1 MAGSSILTP
10 ERRIELNPFDIDAW
24 NLILRES
31 QARPIDQARNFYE
44 KLVTQFPNAGRY
56 WKAYIEHELRGKNF
70 ENVENLFNRCLVK
83 VLNIDLWKC
92 YVFYV
97 RETKGHLSSFREK
110 MAKAY
115 DFALDKVGLDMNSYS
130 IYSDYISFLKT
141 VPAVGQYAENQRISA
156 VRKIYQRGIST
167 PMVNIESLWT
177 DYCAYEKNINPTLAE
192 KLISERNKEYQV
204 SKKIAK
210 QLETVTRGVNRQA
223 VSVPPRGTAPE
234 MKQMLTVDGSFNSPC
249 YGMGAS
255 ASYDYFSVSSTAL
268 CASCSPCSNGQ
279 MFDDLWRRWL
289 KRMISHLTKVGLDMN
304 SYSIYSDYI
313 SFLKTV
319 PAVGQY
325 AENQRISAVR
335 KIYQRGIS
343 TPMVN
348 IESLWTDYCAYEK
361 NINPTLAEKLISERN
376 KEYQVSKKIAKQLET
391 VTRGVN
397 RQAVSVPPRGT
408 APEMKQVEMWK
419 KYIQW
424 EKSNPMETEEYGQFA
439 RRVVYAYEQS
449 LLCLGYYPDMWYEA
463 ALFLQQAGKQLEE
476 KGDVKLAQQMT
487 AEAMQLFD
495 RAISGLMKHSQLL
508 YFAYADFEEE
518 RMKFDNVKKI
528 YDNLL
533 AIDHIDPTLVE
544 DNNTRVVF
552 ERILTSET
560 LPQEKSSDIWDRYL
574 EFESLVGDLASTLK
588 VDERRKEAVTGGKD
602 LMIWITGGVF
612 PPPPAIA
619 RTYFPATAT
628 VDLSRAIR
636 FSGFVIESLL
646 SITMAA
652 KLTGP
657 VLDKKV
663 KIENGT
669 MVGPMRVDDVR
680 KDMYQLLATTPDPRF
695 VSTHLMEYPASTIAS
710 SIGGKRKRGES
721 GSDDESRGVPTD
733 IYKRRMDM
741 KAAQH

>member
-31 QARPIDQARNFYE
+31 QARPIDQARSFYE

-130 IYSDYISFLKT
+130 IYADYISFLKT

-167 PMVNIESLWT
+167 PMVNIESLWS
-177 DYCAYEKNINPTLAE
+177 DYCT
-192 KLISERNKEYQV
+192 
-204 SKKIAK
+204 
-210 QLETVTRGVNRQA
+210 
-223 VSVPPRGTAPE
+223 
-234 MKQMLTVDGSFNSPC
+234 
-249 YGMGAS
+249 
-255 ASYDYFSVSSTAL
+255 
-268 CASCSPCSNGQ
+268 
-279 MFDDLWRRWL
+279 
-289 KRMISHLTKVGLDMN
+289 
-304 SYSIYSDYI
+304 
-313 SFLKTV
+313 
-319 PAVGQY
+319 
-325 AENQRISAVR
+325 
-335 KIYQRGIS
+335 
-343 TPMVN
+343 
-348 IESLWTDYCAYEK
+348 YEK

-533 AIDHIDPTLVE
+533 TIDHIDPTLTYIQLMKFTRRTEGVRAARAVFKRAREDSRCRHHVFIAAALMEFYCSKDKDVAMRVFDLGLKKYGDEPEYACAYVDFLTHLNE

-560 LPQEKSSDIWDRYL
+560 LPAEKSSDIWDRYL

-588 VDERRKEAVTGGKD
+588 VDERRKAAVTGGKD
-602 LMIWITGGVF
+602 EGTTLMLIDRYRFLNLVPCTLDQLKLMGYNKSNTGMLGGMTGVSTGSLMAPQRSLAAPQGASVVMGGVPSVQLEIGGYPRPDIEQMIPFKPKANSAASYHPVPGGVF
-612 PPPPAIA
+612 PPPPAVA
-619 RTYFPATAT
+619 ELMTLLPPPWTFQGPFVS
-628 VDLSRAIR
+628 VDLFIDHISKTQ
-636 FSGFVIESLL
+636 L
-646 SITMAA
+646 S
-652 KLTGP
+652 TGP

-663 KIENGT
+663 KVENGT

-695 VSTHLMEYPASTIAS
+695 VSTHLMEYPTAVAA
-710 SIGGKRKRGES
+710 GAKRKRGDS

-741 KAAQH
+741 KAAQQ

>member
-130 IYSDYISFLKT
+130 IYADYISFLKT

-167 PMVNIESLWT
+167 PMVNIESLWS
-177 DYCAYEKNINPTLAE
+177 DYCNYEKNINPTLAE

-210 QLETVTRGVNRQA
+210 QLE
-223 VSVPPRGTAPE
+223 S
-234 MKQMLTVDGSFNSPC
+234 
-249 YGMGAS
+249 
-255 ASYDYFSVSSTAL
+255 
-268 CASCSPCSNGQ
+268 
-279 MFDDLWRRWL
+279 
-289 KRMISHLTKVGLDMN
+289 
-304 SYSIYSDYI
+304 
-313 SFLKTV
+313 
-319 PAVGQY
+319 
-325 AENQRISAVR
+325 
-335 KIYQRGIS
+335 
-343 TPMVN
+343 
-348 IESLWTDYCAYEK
+348 
-361 NINPTLAEKLISERN
+361 
-376 KEYQVSKKIAKQLET
+376 

-439 RRVVYAYEQS
+439 KRVVYAYEQS

-533 AIDHIDPTLVE
+533 TIDHIDPTLTYIQLMKFTRRTEGVRAARGVFKRAREDSRCRHHVFIAAALMEFYCSKDKDVAMRVFDLGLKKYGDEPEYACAYVDFLTHLNE

-560 LPQEKSSDIWDRYL
+560 LPPEKSSDIWDRYL

-588 VDERRKEAVTGGKD
+588 VDERRKAAVTGGKD
-602 LMIWITGGVF
+602 EGTTLMLIDRYRFLNLVPCTLDQLKLMGYNKSSTGMLGGMTGVSTGSLMTPQRALPAPQAASVVMGGVPSVQLEIGGYPRPDIDQMIPFKPKANSAASFHPVPGGVF
-612 PPPPAIA
+612 PPPPAVAELISLLPPPW
-619 RTYFPATAT
+619 TFQGPFVS
-628 VDLSRAIR
+628 VDLLIDH
-636 FSGFVIESLL
+636 INK
-646 SITMAA
+646 TQ
-652 KLTGP
+652 LTVGP
-657 VLDKKV
+657 VVDKKV
-663 KIENGT
+663 KLENGT
-669 MVGPMRVDDVR
+669 MLGPMRVDDVR
-680 KDMYQLLATTPDPRF
+680 KEMYQLLATTPDPRF
-695 VSTHLMEYPASTIAS
+695 VSTHLMDHSSSTVAAAV
-710 SIGGKRKRGES
+710 GAKRKRGES

-741 KAAQH
+741 KAMQH

>member
-1 MAGSSILTP
+1 MIAVHMTRILYFVLLFVALSNAASDESTDDQVMASSSILTP

-141 VPAVGQYAENQRISA
+141 VPAIGQYAENQRISA

-167 PMVNIESLWT
+167 PMVNIESLWS
-177 DYCAYEKNINPTLAE
+177 DYCNYEKSINPTLAE

-210 QLETVTRGVNRQA
+210 QLEA
-223 VSVPPRGTAPE
+223 
-234 MKQMLTVDGSFNSPC
+234 
-249 YGMGAS
+249 
-255 ASYDYFSVSSTAL
+255 
-268 CASCSPCSNGQ
+268 
-279 MFDDLWRRWL
+279 
-289 KRMISHLTKVGLDMN
+289 
-304 SYSIYSDYI
+304 
-313 SFLKTV
+313 
-319 PAVGQY
+319 
-325 AENQRISAVR
+325 
-335 KIYQRGIS
+335 
-343 TPMVN
+343 
-348 IESLWTDYCAYEK
+348 
-361 NINPTLAEKLISERN
+361 
-376 KEYQVSKKIAKQLET
+376 

-439 RRVVYAYEQS
+439 KRVVYAYEQS

-533 AIDHIDPTLVE
+533 AIDHIDPTLTYIQLMKFTRRTEGVRAARLVFKRAREDNRCRHHVFIAAALMEFYCSKDKDVAMRVFDLGLKKYGDEPEYACAYVDFLTHLNE

-552 ERILTSET
+552 ERILTSEA
-560 LPQEKSSDIWDRYL
+560 LSPEKSSDIWDRYL

-588 VDERRKEAVTGGKD
+588 VDERRKAAVTGGRD
-602 LMIWITGGVF
+602 EGTTLMLIDRYRFLNLVPCTLDQLKLMGYNKANTGMIGGMTGVSTGSLMAPQRNLPTPQAASVVMGGASSVQLEIGGYPRPDIDQMIPFKPKANSAASFHPVPGGVF
-612 PPPPAIA
+612 PPPPAVAELISLLPPPW
-619 RTYFPATAT
+619 TFQGPFVS
-628 VDLSRAIR
+628 VDLFIDHISK
-636 FSGFVIESLL
+636 
-646 SITMAA
+646 TQ
-652 KLTGP
+652 LT
-657 VLDKKV
+657 
-663 KIENGT
+663 I
-669 MVGPMRVDDVR
+669 
-680 KDMYQLLATTPDPRF
+680 
-695 VSTHLMEYPASTIAS
+695 
-710 SIGGKRKRGES
+710 
-721 GSDDESRGVPTD
+721 
-733 IYKRRMDM
+733 
-741 KAAQH
+741 

>member
-130 IYSDYISFLKT
+130 IYADYISFLKT

-167 PMVNIESLWT
+167 PMVNIESLWS
-177 DYCAYEKNINPTLAE
+177 DYCT
-192 KLISERNKEYQV
+192 
-204 SKKIAK
+204 
-210 QLETVTRGVNRQA
+210 
-223 VSVPPRGTAPE
+223 
-234 MKQMLTVDGSFNSPC
+234 
-249 YGMGAS
+249 
-255 ASYDYFSVSSTAL
+255 
-268 CASCSPCSNGQ
+268 
-279 MFDDLWRRWL
+279 
-289 KRMISHLTKVGLDMN
+289 
-304 SYSIYSDYI
+304 
-313 SFLKTV
+313 
-319 PAVGQY
+319 
-325 AENQRISAVR
+325 
-335 KIYQRGIS
+335 
-343 TPMVN
+343 
-348 IESLWTDYCAYEK
+348 YEK

-439 RRVVYAYEQS
+439 KRVVYAYEQS

-533 AIDHIDPTLVE
+533 TIDHIDPTLTYIQLMKFTRRTEGVRAARAVFKRAREDSRCRHHVFIAAALMEFYCSKVELHSSSCTWYCSSSCLQDKDVAMRVFDLGLKKYGDEPEYACAYVDFLTHLNE

-560 LPQEKSSDIWDRYL
+560 LPAEKSSDIWDRYL

-588 VDERRKEAVTGGKD
+588 VDERRKAAVTGGKD
-602 LMIWITGGVF
+602 EGTTLMLIDRYRFLNLVPCTLDQLKLMGYNVSS
-612 PPPPAIA
+612 
-619 RTYFPATAT
+619 TSLYFWYCN
-628 VDLSRAIR
+628 R
-636 FSGFVIESLL
+636 FL
-646 SITMAA
+646 
-652 KLTGP
+652 
-657 VLDKKV
+657 
-663 KIENGT
+663 
-669 MVGPMRVDDVR
+669 
-680 KDMYQLLATTPDPRF
+680 
-695 VSTHLMEYPASTIAS
+695 
-710 SIGGKRKRGES
+710 
-721 GSDDESRGVPTD
+721 
-733 IYKRRMDM
+733 
-741 KAAQH
+741 

>member
-1 MAGSSILTP
+1 IYGFSEKNPPLFFVEVNLCCLTTSG
-10 ERRIELNPFDIDAW
+10 L
-24 NLILRES
+24 
-31 QARPIDQARNFYE
+31 PIDQARNFYE

-167 PMVNIESLWT
+167 PMVNIESLWS
-177 DYCAYEKNINPTLAE
+177 DYCNYEKSINPTLAE
-192 KLISERNKEYQV
+192 KLISERNKEYQ
-204 SKKIAK
+204 KIAK
-210 QLETVTRGVNRQA
+210 QLEA
-223 VSVPPRGTAPE
+223 
-234 MKQMLTVDGSFNSPC
+234 
-249 YGMGAS
+249 
-255 ASYDYFSVSSTAL
+255 
-268 CASCSPCSNGQ
+268 
-279 MFDDLWRRWL
+279 
-289 KRMISHLTKVGLDMN
+289 
-304 SYSIYSDYI
+304 
-313 SFLKTV
+313 
-319 PAVGQY
+319 
-325 AENQRISAVR
+325 
-335 KIYQRGIS
+335 
-343 TPMVN
+343 
-348 IESLWTDYCAYEK
+348 
-361 NINPTLAEKLISERN
+361 
-376 KEYQVSKKIAKQLET
+376 

-408 APEMKQVEMWK
+408 APEMKQVGLTTDWK
-419 KYIQW
+419 VY
-424 EKSNPMETEEYGQFA
+424 PVGEEQSYGD
-439 RRVVYAYEQS
+439 RRIWAVCQASRKLLCLVVYAYEQS

-533 AIDHIDPTLVE
+533 AIDHIDPTLTYIQLMKFTRRTEGVRAARAVFKRAREDNRCRHHVFIAAALMEFYCSKDKDVAMRVFDLGLKKYGDEPEYACAYVDFLTHLNE

-552 ERILTSET
+552 ERILTSEA
-560 LPQEKSSDIWDRYL
+560 LSPEKSSDIWDRYL

-588 VDERRKEAVTGGKD
+588 VDERRKAAVTVLQMTLSNSQFKFIFMQILSLKHCSLMAPQRNLPTPQGASVVMGGAPSVHCALPLLRYPRPD
-602 LMIWITGGVF
+602 IDQMIPFKPKANSAASFHPIPGGVF
-612 PPPPAIA
+612 PPPPAVAELISLLPPPW
-619 RTYFPATAT
+619 TFQGPFVS
-628 VDLSRAIR
+628 VDLFIDHISKTQLTIGVINFFVFNLEYLYFIELVLLLKCHSCEVLLTNKFKFYQIWRSF
-636 FSGFVIESLL
+636 FSSSAFCKPVKPHSSL
-646 SITMAA
+646 S
-652 KLTGP
+652 
-657 VLDKKV
+657 
-663 KIENGT
+663 
-669 MVGPMRVDDVR
+669 
-680 KDMYQLLATTPDPRF
+680 Y
-695 VSTHLMEYPASTIAS
+695 
-710 SIGGKRKRGES
+710 
-721 GSDDESRGVPTD
+721 
-733 IYKRRMDM
+733 
-741 KAAQH
+741 

>member
-1 MAGSSILTP
+1 MIIFILCHPFFLT
-10 ERRIELNPFDIDAW
+10 LNRLDVF
-24 NLILRES
+24 S
-31 QARPIDQARNFYE
+31 FQ
-44 KLVTQFPNAGRY
+44 
-56 WKAYIEHELRGKNF
+56 LRGKNF

-167 PMVNIESLWT
+167 PMVNIESLWS
-177 DYCAYEKNINPTLAE
+177 DYC
-192 KLISERNKEYQV
+192 S
-204 SKKIAK
+204 
-210 QLETVTRGVNRQA
+210 
-223 VSVPPRGTAPE
+223 
-234 MKQMLTVDGSFNSPC
+234 
-249 YGMGAS
+249 
-255 ASYDYFSVSSTAL
+255 
-268 CASCSPCSNGQ
+268 
-279 MFDDLWRRWL
+279 
-289 KRMISHLTKVGLDMN
+289 
-304 SYSIYSDYI
+304 
-313 SFLKTV
+313 
-319 PAVGQY
+319 
-325 AENQRISAVR
+325 
-335 KIYQRGIS
+335 
-343 TPMVN
+343 
-348 IESLWTDYCAYEK
+348 YEK

-533 AIDHIDPTLVE
+533 AIDHIDPTLTYIQLMKFTRRTEGVRAARAVFKRAREDSRCRHHVFIAAALMEFYCSKDKDVAMRVFDLGLKKYGDEPEYACAYVDFLTHLNE
-544 DNNTRVVF
+544 DNNTRVVL
-552 ERILTSET
+552 ERILTSDT
-560 LPQEKSSDIWDRYL
+560 LPPEKSSDIWDRYL

-588 VDERRKEAVTGGKD
+588 VDERRKAAVTGGKD
-602 LMIWITGGVF
+602 EGTTLMLIDRYRFLNLVPCTLDQLKLMGYNKSNTGMLGGMTGVSTGSLMAPQRSLAAPQAASVVMGGLPSVQLEIGGYPRPDIDQMIPFKPKANSAASFHPVPGGVF

-619 RTYFPATAT
+619 ELISLLPPPWTFQGPFVS
-628 VDLSRAIR
+628 VDLFIDHISK
-636 FSGFVIESLL
+636 SQL
-646 SITMAA
+646 T
-652 KLTGP
+652 TGP

-663 KIENGT
+663 KVENGT
-669 MVGPMRVDDVR
+669 MVGPLRVDDVR

-695 VSTHLMEYPASTIAS
+695 VSTHLMEYPSATAATAV
-710 SIGGKRKRGES
+710 GTKRKRGES

>member
-1 MAGSSILTP
+1 MLCRMDQSLFRVDDEVIVMRGRHRGNTGRVIRCYRKKFVIHVDKITREKGNGSTVHIGIHPSKRAVWSLRAALGLSYMAGSSILTP

-56 WKAYIEHELRGKNF
+56 WKAYIEHEARPIDQARNF
-70 ENVENLFNRCLVK
+70 YEKLVTQFP
-83 VLNIDLWKC
+83 NAGRYW
-92 YVFYV
+92 
-97 RETKGHLSSFREK
+97 
-110 MAKAY
+110 KAY
-115 DFALDKVGLDMNSYS
+115 
-130 IYSDYISFLKT
+130 
-141 VPAVGQYAENQRISA
+141 
-156 VRKIYQRGIST
+156 
-167 PMVNIESLWT
+167 IEH
-177 DYCAYEKNINPTLAE
+177 E
-192 KLISERNKEYQV
+192 
-204 SKKIAK
+204 
-210 QLETVTRGVNRQA
+210 
-223 VSVPPRGTAPE
+223 
-234 MKQMLTVDGSFNSPC
+234 
-249 YGMGAS
+249 
-255 ASYDYFSVSSTAL
+255 
-268 CASCSPCSNGQ
+268 
-279 MFDDLWRRWL
+279 
-289 KRMISHLTKVGLDMN
+289 
-304 SYSIYSDYI
+304 
-313 SFLKTV
+313 
-319 PAVGQY
+319 
-325 AENQRISAVR
+325 
-335 KIYQRGIS
+335 
-343 TPMVN
+343 
-348 IESLWTDYCAYEK
+348 
-361 NINPTLAEKLISERN
+361 
-376 KEYQVSKKIAKQLET
+376 VSKKIAKQLET

-518 RMKFDNVKKI
+518 RMRFDNVKKI

-533 AIDHIDPTLVE
+533 AIDHIDPTLTYIQLMKFTRRTEGVRAARAVFKRAREDSRCRHHVFIAAALMEFYCSKDKDVAMRVFDLGLKKYGDEPEYACAYVDFLTHLNGSDEPEYACAYVDFLTHLNE

-602 LMIWITGGVF
+602 EGTTLMLIDRYRFLNLVPCTLDQLKLMGYNFESLVGDLASTLKVDERRKEAVTGGKDEGTTLMLIDRYRFLNLVPCTLDQLKLMGYNKSNTGILGGMTGVSTGSLMTPQRNLAAPQGASVVMGGIPSVQLEIGGYPRPDIDQMIPFKPKANSAASFHPVPGGVF

-619 RTYFPATAT
+619 ELISLLPPPWTFQGPFVS
-628 VDLSRAIR
+628 VDLFIDH
-636 FSGFVIESLL
+636 INK
-646 SITMAA
+646 MA
-652 KLTGP
+652 LTTGP

-680 KDMYQLLATTPDPRF
+680 KDMYQLLASTPDPRF
-695 VSTHLMEYPASTIAS
+695 V
-710 SIGGKRKRGES
+710 
-721 GSDDESRGVPTD
+721 
-733 IYKRRMDM
+733 
-741 KAAQH
+741 

>member
-70 ENVENLFNRCLVK
+70 ENVEN

-141 VPAVGQYAENQRISA
+141 VPAI
-156 VRKIYQRGIST
+156 
-167 PMVNIESLWT
+167 
-177 DYCAYEKNINPTLAE
+177 
-192 KLISERNKEYQV
+192 
-204 SKKIAK
+204 
-210 QLETVTRGVNRQA
+210 
-223 VSVPPRGTAPE
+223 
-234 MKQMLTVDGSFNSPC
+234 
-249 YGMGAS
+249 
-255 ASYDYFSVSSTAL
+255 
-268 CASCSPCSNGQ
+268 
-279 MFDDLWRRWL
+279 
-289 KRMISHLTKVGLDMN
+289 
-304 SYSIYSDYI
+304 
-313 SFLKTV
+313 
-319 PAVGQY
+319 GQY

-518 RMKFDNVKKI
+518 RMRFDNVKKI

-533 AIDHIDPTLVE
+533 AIDHIDPTLTYIQLMKFTRRTEGVRAARAVFKRAREDSRCRHHVFIAAALMEFYCSKDKDVAMRVFDLGLKKYGDEPEYACAYVDFLTHLNE

-602 LMIWITGGVF
+602 EGTTLMLIDRYRFLNLVPCTLDQLKLMGYNKSNTGILGGMTGVSTGSLMTPQRNLAAPQGASVVMGGIPSVQLEIGGYPRPDIDQMIPFKPKANSAASFHPVPGGVF

-619 RTYFPATAT
+619 ELISLLPPPWTFQGPFVS
-628 VDLSRAIR
+628 VDLFIDH
-636 FSGFVIESLL
+636 INK
-646 SITMAA
+646 MA
-652 KLTGP
+652 LTTGP

-680 KDMYQLLATTPDPRF
+680 KDMYQLLASTPDPRF
-695 VSTHLMEYPASTIAS
+695 VSLQYVKALFTKKLGYPFLTGID
-710 SIGGKRKRGES
+710 RTTLE
-721 GSDDESRGVPTD
+721 
-733 IYKRRMDM
+733 
-741 KAAQH
+741 

>member
-141 VPAVGQYAENQRISA
+141 VPAI
-156 VRKIYQRGIST
+156 
-167 PMVNIESLWT
+167 
-177 DYCAYEKNINPTLAE
+177 
-192 KLISERNKEYQV
+192 
-204 SKKIAK
+204 
-210 QLETVTRGVNRQA
+210 
-223 VSVPPRGTAPE
+223 
-234 MKQMLTVDGSFNSPC
+234 
-249 YGMGAS
+249 
-255 ASYDYFSVSSTAL
+255 
-268 CASCSPCSNGQ
+268 
-279 MFDDLWRRWL
+279 
-289 KRMISHLTKVGLDMN
+289 
-304 SYSIYSDYI
+304 
-313 SFLKTV
+313 
-319 PAVGQY
+319 GQY

-518 RMKFDNVKKI
+518 RMRFDNVKKI

-533 AIDHIDPTLVE
+533 AIDHIDPTLTYIQLMKFTRRTEGVRAARAVFKRAREDSRCRHHVFIAAALMEFYCSKDKDVAMRVFDLGLKKYGDEPEYACAYVDFLTHLNE

-602 LMIWITGGVF
+602 EGTTLMLIDRYRFLNLVPCTLDQLKLMGYNKSNTGILGGMTGVSTGSLMTPQRNLAAPQGASVVMGGIPSVQLEIGGYPRPDIDQMIPFKPKANSAASFHPVPGGVF

-619 RTYFPATAT
+619 ELISLLPPPWTFQGPFVS
-628 VDLSRAIR
+628 VDLFIDH
-636 FSGFVIESLL
+636 INK
-646 SITMAA
+646 MA
-652 KLTGP
+652 LTTGP

-680 KDMYQLLATTPDPRF
+680 KDMYQLLASTPDPRF
-695 VSTHLMEYPASTIAS
+695 VSTHLMEYPSSTIAS
-710 SIGGKRKRGES
+710 SIGGKRKRGDS
-721 GSDDESRGVPTD
+721 GSDEDSRGVPTD

>member
-167 PMVNIESLWT
+167 PMVNIESLWS
-177 DYCAYEKNINPTLAE
+177 DYCNYEKSINPTLAE

-210 QLETVTRGVNRQA
+210 QLEA
-223 VSVPPRGTAPE
+223 
-234 MKQMLTVDGSFNSPC
+234 
-249 YGMGAS
+249 
-255 ASYDYFSVSSTAL
+255 
-268 CASCSPCSNGQ
+268 
-279 MFDDLWRRWL
+279 
-289 KRMISHLTKVGLDMN
+289 
-304 SYSIYSDYI
+304 
-313 SFLKTV
+313 
-319 PAVGQY
+319 
-325 AENQRISAVR
+325 
-335 KIYQRGIS
+335 
-343 TPMVN
+343 
-348 IESLWTDYCAYEK
+348 
-361 NINPTLAEKLISERN
+361 
-376 KEYQVSKKIAKQLET
+376 

-439 RRVVYAYEQS
+439 KRVVYAYEQS

-533 AIDHIDPTLVE
+533 AIDHIDPTLTYIQLMKFTRRTEGVRAARAVFKRAREDNRCRHHVFIAAALMEFYCSKDKDVAMRVFDLGLKKYGDEPEYACAYVDFLTHLNE

-552 ERILTSET
+552 ERILTSEA
-560 LPQEKSSDIWDRYL
+560 LSPEKSSDIWDRYL

-588 VDERRKEAVTGGKD
+588 VDERRKAAVTGGRD
-602 LMIWITGGVF
+602 EGTTLMLIDRYRFLNLVPCTLDQLKLMGYNKSNTGMIGGMTGVSTGSLMAPQRNLPTPQAASVVMGGASSVQLEIEGYPRPDIDQMIPFKPKANSAASFHPIPGGVF
-612 PPPPAIA
+612 PPPPAVAELISLLPPPW
-619 RTYFPATAT
+619 TFQGPFVS
-628 VDLSRAIR
+628 VDLFIDHISKTQLTIGVINFFVCIR
-636 FSGFVIESLL
+636 
-646 SITMAA
+646 
-652 KLTGP
+652 
-657 VLDKKV
+657 VLDGKLPHASKKD
-663 KIENGT
+663 K
-669 MVGPMRVDDVR
+669 VR
-680 KDMYQLLATTPDPRF
+680 RHRPGREETTAP
-695 VSTHLMEYPASTIAS
+695 IQ
-710 SIGGKRKRGES
+710 
-721 GSDDESRGVPTD
+721 
-733 IYKRRMDM
+733 RRL
-741 KAAQH
+741 

>member
-1 MAGSSILTP
+1 MEQIANIERFSSEIYIDRFSCVGKTSKTW
-10 ERRIELNPFDIDAW
+10 RI
-24 NLILRES
+24 
-31 QARPIDQARNFYE
+31 
-44 KLVTQFPNAGRY
+44 
-56 WKAYIEHELRGKNF
+56 
-70 ENVENLFNRCLVK
+70 
-83 VLNIDLWKC
+83 
-92 YVFYV
+92 
-97 RETKGHLSSFREK
+97 
-110 MAKAY
+110 
-115 DFALDKVGLDMNSYS
+115 
-130 IYSDYISFLKT
+130 
-141 VPAVGQYAENQRISA
+141 PAVGQYAENQRISA

-167 PMVNIESLWT
+167 PMVNIESLWS
-177 DYCAYEKNINPTLAE
+177 DYCTYEKNINPTLAE

-223 VSVPPRGTAPE
+223 
-234 MKQMLTVDGSFNSPC
+234 
-249 YGMGAS
+249 
-255 ASYDYFSVSSTAL
+255 
-268 CASCSPCSNGQ
+268 
-279 MFDDLWRRWL
+279 
-289 KRMISHLTKVGLDMN
+289 
-304 SYSIYSDYI
+304 
-313 SFLKTV
+313 
-319 PAVGQY
+319 
-325 AENQRISAVR
+325 
-335 KIYQRGIS
+335 
-343 TPMVN
+343 
-348 IESLWTDYCAYEK
+348 
-361 NINPTLAEKLISERN
+361 
-376 KEYQVSKKIAKQLET
+376 
-391 VTRGVN
+391 
-397 RQAVSVPPRGT
+397 
-408 APEMKQVEMWK
+408 VEMWK

-533 AIDHIDPTLVE
+533 TIDHIDPTLTYIQLMKFTRRTEGVRAARAVFKRAREDSRCRHHVFIAAALMEFYCSKDKDVAMRVFDLGLKKYGDEPEYACAYVDFLTHLNE

-560 LPQEKSSDIWDRYL
+560 LPAEKSSDIWDRYL

-588 VDERRKEAVTGGKD
+588 VDERRKAAVTGGKD
-602 LMIWITGGVF
+602 EGTTLMLIDRYRFLNLVPCTLDQLKLMGYNKSNTGMLGGMTGVSTGSLMAPQRSLAAPQGASVVMGGV
-612 PPPPAIA
+612 PSVQLEIGGYPRP
-619 RTYFPATAT
+619 
-628 VDLSRAIR
+628 D
-636 FSGFVIESLL
+636 IEQMIPFKPKANS
-646 SITMAA
+646 AA
-652 KLTGP
+652 SYHPVPGGP

-663 KIENGT
+663 KVENGT

-695 VSTHLMEYPASTIAS
+695 VSTHLMEYPTAVAA
-710 SIGGKRKRGES
+710 GAKRKRGDS

-741 KAAQH
+741 KAAQQA